1 MIIYE
6 QPLDERIRL
15 FLRMENLFQ
24 RFDYYIDSP
33 SQGNTQTA
41 LELLLELNELSS
53 RVDVKS
59 AILKIID
66 HQTTAIR
73 TNEGASV
80 MMDTSEQEVILKV
93 LSEKTKELYSLR
105 GQLGQHMKNNGFLN
119 LIKQRMSVSGGV
131 NGFDV
136 PIFHHWMNQPAE
148 TRAESLQEWMEPYQ
162 KSREAIDIAM
172 GLIRNSAELED
183 HIAADGF
190 YQATLGGRHKVY
202 QLLRVTLARSSSYY
216 PEISAGKQRFSIRFV
231 SAEMHEGRGKQV
243 IEDIPFKLNM
253 CGF

>member
-73 TNEGASV
+73 TDDGASV

-131 NGFDV
+131 NGL
-136 PIFHHWMNQPAE
+136 M
-148 TRAESLQEWMEPYQ
+148 Y
-162 KSREAIDIAM
+162 
-172 GLIRNSAELED
+172 
-183 HIAADGF
+183 
-190 YQATLGGRHKVY
+190 
-202 QLLRVTLARSSSYY
+202 
-216 PEISAGKQRFSIRFV
+216 RFFIT
-231 SAEMHEGRGKQV
+231 G
-243 IEDIPFKLNM
+243 
-253 CGF
+253 

>member
-6 QPLDERIRL
+6 QPLDEKIRL

-33 SQGNTQTA
+33 SQSNTQTA

-66 HQTTAIR
+66 HQSTAIR
-73 TNEGASV
+73 ATSSTELL
-80 MMDTSEQEVILKV
+80 MDSSEREVILKV
-93 LSEKTKELYSLR
+93 LSGKTKDLYHLR
-105 GQLGQHMKNNGFLN
+105 GQLGQHMKHNGFLN

-148 TRAESLQEWMEPYQ
+148 TRAESLQEWMQPYQ
-162 KSREAIDIAM
+162 RSRETIDIAM

-183 HIAADGF
+183 HVAADGF
-190 YQATLGGRHKVY
+190 YQSTLTGGGKIY

-231 SAEMHEGRGKQV
+231 SAEMQEGRGKQV